1 MKLIYFLCREFNKN
15 AIIELDFYK
24 TMKEEQM
31 REILRSYC
39 ILQARIAKAVCL
51 SAKKKYF
58 SLISFNLGLKKL
70 DEYSR

>member
-1 MKLIYFLCREFNKN
+1 MKLIYFLYREFNKN

-51 SAKKKYF
+51 SIKKILF
-58 SLISFNLGLKKL
+58 IHLFQF
-70 DEYSR
+70 RP